1 MPTRVG
7 ATALRLCWIPWKNL
21 PPRGVYSTLPSVVPW
36 GMRVILLTF
45 APVKNAN
52 AAWDSSWMTVP
63 IYVA

>member
-7 ATALRLCWIPWKNL
+7 AIALRLCWMPFTNL
-21 PPRGVYSTLPSVVPW
+21 LPRGVYSTLPRVVPW

-52 AAWDSSWMTVP
+52 VAWDSSWMTVP
-63 IYVA
+63 M